1 MAYQLILT
9 TCPDEQV
16 AKTIAQHLV
25 QEKLAACVN
34 IVPNLT
40 SVYSWEDEI
49 CCDSEV
55 QLFIKTSSEK
65 FTLLNAR
72 LNELHPYDVVEVI
85 ALNIQQGD
93 KHYLNWITKSLQ

>member
-1 MAYQLILT
+1 MAYQLVLT
-9 TCPDEQV
+9 TCPNEQV
-16 AKTIAQHLV
+16 AKTIAQQLV

-34 IVPNLT
+34 IAPNLL
-40 SVYSWEDEI
+40 SVYRWENRI
-49 CCDSEV
+49 QCDNEV

-72 LNELHPYDVVEVI
+72 INELHPYDVVEVI

>member
-1 MAYQLILT
+1 MAYQLVLT
-9 TCPDEQV
+9 TCPNEQV
-16 AKTIAQHLV
+16 AKSIAQQLV

-34 IVPNLT
+34 IAPNLI
-40 SVYSWEDEI
+40 SVYRWDNKVQ
-49 CCDSEV
+49 CDNEV

-65 FTLLNAR
+65 FTLLNTR
-72 LNELHPYDVVEVI
+72 INELHPYDVVEVI

>member
-1 MAYQLILT
+1 MAYQLVLT
-9 TCPDEQV
+9 TCPNEQV
-16 AKTIAQHLV
+16 AKTIAQQLV
-25 QEKLAACVN
+25 QEKLAVCVN
-34 IVPNLT
+34 IAPNLL
-40 SVYSWEDEI
+40 SVYRWDNKI
-49 CCDSEV
+49 QCDNEV

-72 LNELHPYDVVEVI
+72 INELHPYDVVEVI

>member
-1 MAYQLILT
+1 MAYQLVLT
-9 TCPDEQV
+9 TCPNEQV
-16 AKTIAQHLV
+16 AKTIAQQLV

-34 IVPNLT
+34 IAPNLL
-40 SVYSWEDEI
+40 SVYRWENKI
-49 CCDSEV
+49 QCDNEV

-72 LNELHPYDVVEVI
+72 INELHPYDVVEVI